1 MTFKDYVAQD
11 LNTFLGLEE
20 FGEIVEIDE
29 IKIKAILIQ
38 HTGDLNI
45 ANVASKHEA
54 YYIHPELHNQPL
66 IGNFVTVYFKTAD
79 YVAKRG
85 RIPKH
90 TEFTYING
98 VRYRVEESIDEMGIT
113 RLIATTDRMNTPPTP
128 QSARL
133 PSLYDN

>member
-1 MTFKDYVAQD
+1 MTFKESLAQD
-11 LNTFLGLEE
+11 WRVFIELDE
-20 FGEIVEIDE
+20 FAEIIEIDE
-29 IKIKAILIQ
+29 IKLPAILIE
-38 HTGDLNI
+38 HTGDLAT

-98 VRYRVEESIDEMGIT
+98 KRYQVTESIDEMGIT
-113 RLIATTDRMNTPPTP
+113 RLTATADGMNTPPP
-128 QSARL
+128 KKPRL
-133 PSLYDN
+133 PSLY